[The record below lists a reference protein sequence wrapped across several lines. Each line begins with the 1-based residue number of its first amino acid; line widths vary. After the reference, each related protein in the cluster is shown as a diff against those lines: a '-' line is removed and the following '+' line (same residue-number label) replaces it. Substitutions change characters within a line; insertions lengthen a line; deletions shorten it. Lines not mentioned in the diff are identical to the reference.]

1 MTPCYHFWRLLT
13 SSVRNDSSHQR
24 PCPMPGS
31 TIHTRSRTS
40 PDISAVGTHGP
51 LGSNGDGRRESRPPS
66 LSNAHFRKK
75 CRLRWVGGGQNS
87 EAGDR
92 RTTVARQRRQPGPVA
107 LQFGRERRDT
117 YTTLRRCSVRQAH
130 RRQGIRLRQGYG
142 GRGCAVPTD
151 GMKHGTQC
159 RGYTG
164 ASLLRRGGYEGQGSA
179 GLFFGLS
186 SEFNGRVVCDRV

>member
-1 MTPCYHFWRLLT
+1 MLSLLEALDFVRAQRLKPPAPLP
-13 SSVRNDSSHQR
+13 D
-24 PCPMPGS
+24 PGS

-92 RTTVARQRRQPGPVA
+92 RTTVARQQ
-107 LQFGRERRDT
+107 RDRDRLPSNSAGKAG
-117 YTTLRRCSVRQAH
+117 YLHDPSTLLGWTGSSQAGH
-130 RRQGIRLRQGYG
+130 PPPQGYG
-142 GRGCAVPTD
+142 GRGCAVPRW
-151 GMKHGTQC
+151 HEARHAC
-159 RGYTG
+159 RGCAG
-164 ASLLRRGGYEGQGSA
+164 ASLLAGRLRRPGERGT
-179 GLFFGLS
+179 FFRPVIGI
-186 SEFNGRVVCDRV
+186 